1 MTVSVESAATS
12 RGTGRGSR
20 TAAMPSRIT
29 ASGPGSGEAGRGHS
43 GPRRSSPHNASAATH
58 VTRNAIAR
66 SPLRNVSASSTF
78 ETGASRVYSVGRTRS
93 TSAGGAPLTA
103 STRAGKGA
111 RAERRTSAMSV
122 KAIGWR
128 RSRFTRTI
136 LGMRVPDATVARLL
150 ACCLAAAALACREAR
165 RASPR
170 PADAGTMVTV
180 YVPPKAADRIAGRLQ
195 TIAAQ
200 HQWALSIRTDSAAL
214 ADADLAI
221 VDSAGTLVT
230 RVRAGSPAAA
240 QARQMADV
248 VLP

>member
-1 MTVSVESAATS
+1 
-12 RGTGRGSR
+12 
-20 TAAMPSRIT
+20 
-29 ASGPGSGEAGRGHS
+29 
-43 GPRRSSPHNASAATH
+43 
-58 VTRNAIAR
+58 
-66 SPLRNVSASSTF
+66 
-78 ETGASRVYSVGRTRS
+78 
-93 TSAGGAPLTA
+93 
-103 STRAGKGA
+103 
-111 RAERRTSAMSV
+111 MSV

-150 ACCLAAAALACREAR
+150 ACSLVGVALACREAR

-180 YVPPKAADRIAGRLQ
+180 YLPPKAVDRMAGRLQ
-195 TIAAQ
+195 VIAARR
-200 HQWALSIRTDSAAL
+200 QWALSIRTDSAAL
-214 ADADLAI
+214 AEADLAI
-221 VDSAGTLVT
+221 VDSAGTLVG

>member
-1 MTVSVESAATS
+1 
-12 RGTGRGSR
+12 
-20 TAAMPSRIT
+20 
-29 ASGPGSGEAGRGHS
+29 
-43 GPRRSSPHNASAATH
+43 
-58 VTRNAIAR
+58 
-66 SPLRNVSASSTF
+66 
-78 ETGASRVYSVGRTRS
+78 
-93 TSAGGAPLTA
+93 
-103 STRAGKGA
+103 
-111 RAERRTSAMSV
+111 MSV

-136 LGMRVPDATVARLL
+136 LGMRVPDATVVRLL
-150 ACCLAAAALACREAR
+150 ACCLAVAVACREAR
-165 RASPR
+165 RANPR

-180 YVPPKAADRIAGRLQ
+180 YVPPKAVDRIAGRLQ

-221 VDSAGTLVT
+221 VDSAGTLVS

-240 QARQMADV
+240 QARQMADA

>member
-12 RGTGRGSR
+12 LGTGRGSR
-20 TAAMPSRIT
+20 TAATPSRIT
-29 ASGPGSGEAGRGHS
+29 ASG
-43 GPRRSSPHNASAATH
+43 
-58 VTRNAIAR
+58 AR
-66 SPLRNVSASSTF
+66 
-78 ETGASRVYSVGRTRS
+78 
-93 TSAGGAPLTA
+93 
-103 STRAGKGA
+103 
-111 RAERRTSAMSV
+111 M
-122 KAIGWR
+122 
-128 RSRFTRTI
+128 
-136 LGMRVPDATVARLL
+136 
-150 ACCLAAAALACREAR
+150 AAAALACREAR
-165 RASPR
+165 RANPR

-221 VDSAGTLVT
+221 ADSAGTLVS

-240 QARQMADV
+240 QARQMADA